1 MEPASKSTST
11 PSDTSAGAARYSSF
25 FLRFIYDSLVLGINC
40 PYAWGCPFMELAAFF
55 NGRVATAIL
64 LSSPKTCRLLDI
76 GVGTGCFLEQA
87 PLDDVKEVALL
98 DLDTNCLSAAASRTR
113 KAHPRI
119 ECSTF
124 HADILEPIS
133 AGKLGG
139 RFDAIS
145 MMLVLHSLPGPPSRK
160 GAMLR
165 RLGDLLNTDGVLLGS
180 TVLGKDV
187 THNFFGKILMWH
199 INRIGVFDNYE
210 DDVASFIK
218 PLEDAFESV
227 NWRIVGRTL
236 LFEARKPK
244 L

>member
-1 MEPASKSTST
+1 MEPASKSITT
-11 PSDTSAGAARYSSF
+11 TSDTSAGAALYSSF
-25 FLRFIYDSLVLGINC
+25 VRRFIYDRLVLGLYC
-40 PYAWGCPFMELAAFF
+40 PYAWGCTFAELAAFF
-55 NGRVATAIL
+55 NGRVATAIS

-98 DLDTNCLSAAASRTR
+98 DLNAKCLSAAASRTR
-113 KAHPRI
+113 KAHPRT

-133 AGKLGG
+133 AEKLGG

-145 MMLVLHSLPGPPSRK
+145 MMLLLHCLPGPPSRK
-160 GAMLR
+160 GTMLR
-165 RLGDLLNTDGVLLGS
+165 RLRDLLNKDGVLLGS

-187 THNFFGKILMWH
+187 THNVFGKILLWH
-199 INRIGVFDNYE
+199 INRIGGFDNYE